1 MVYAIQFKVQWLIIV
16 IVALSLSTANIVGYT
31 ECSKD
36 AKRKVQSMMEQ
47 GGAVS
52 NVVGAIGAS
61 RFLNGVATLLGA
73 QATAGGSSAAVP
85 AEVRV

>member
-1 MVYAIQFKVQWLIIV
+1 MRARDRRRSRPQREHDP
-16 IVALSLSTANIVGYT
+16 SRVGSPSRAAHS

-52 NVVGAIGAS
+52 SVVGAIGAS
-61 RFLNGVATLLGA
+61 RFLTGVASVLGA
-73 QATAGGSSAAVP
+73 QATAASAAPSGP